1 MSQIQAGQK
10 TIVLF
15 SGGKD
20 SFLATC
26 KLIEEGDSVVM
37 VCFETFAGIASNNA
51 KHGAKRIIEKY
62 GADKAEFLGT
72 FTNAGIWRQ
81 LAFPFFNMTP
91 TEIIEQFGELTMS
104 QFNCLTC
111 RSAMYV
117 WVIIKAKQIGVKK
130 VADGTRKS
138 QGFVIEL
145 PCMTERFA
153 VFFKGFDIELVF
165 PVIDLDD
172 DWLLKN
178 LLLQRG
184 FVPKVIEPQCL
195 VGAPLQGGKEPDEC
209 VRLAAAR
216 YFEKIIV
223 PAAKKMIKE
232 EFPITGGNFI

>member
-1 MSQIQAGQK
+1 MSQVRTAEK

-26 KLIEEGDSVVM
+26 KLIEEGNFVAM
-37 VCFETFAGIASNNA
+37 VCFETFAGIGCQNA
-51 KHGAKRIIEKY
+51 THGAKRIIQKY
-62 GADKAEFLGT
+62 GIDKAEFLGN
-72 FTNAGIWRQ
+72 FTNVGIWRQ
-81 LAFPFFNMTP
+81 LAFPFLNMKP
-91 TEIIEQFGELTMS
+91 SEVIDQFGEITVS

-117 WVIIKAKQIGVKK
+117 WVIIKAMELGIKK
-130 VADGTRKS
+130 AADGARKS

-145 PCMTERFA
+145 PCMTDRFTK
-153 VFFKGFDIELVF
+153 FFSEFGIELVF
-165 PVIDLDD
+165 PVLDLKD
-172 DWLLKN
+172 DWLLKS

-195 VGAPLQGGKEPDEC
+195 IGAPLSGGKEPEEC
-209 VRLAAAR
+209 VQLAVTK

-223 PAAKKMIKE
+223 PTARKMIAE
-232 EFPITGGNFI
+232 GFPITGSDFI